1 MCGIAGYVDFSS
13 GVNPS
18 VISFMI
24 GEIVYRGPDSSG
36 IFVSSDKKAGLG
48 VRRLSIIDLV
58 TGDQPI
64 KNEDESL
71 TVIYNGEIYNYR
83 ELVQELKRDGHE
95 FKTESDTEVLLHLYE
110 KYGYNM
116 AKYLNGMFAFAI
128 WDDKKKELFI
138 ARDRAGIKPLY
149 FSRSGNKLVFGSEV
163 KTILKVPGFNR
174 KVDKDALSLY
184 CYFGYI
190 PSEKSMFEG
199 IVKLLPGHSLTFSK
213 RGLTIRK
220 FFEIN
225 PSKPMSE
232 KPLKELLRD
241 AVVGQLHAD
250 VPVGVLLSGGL
261 DSSLLSCFISEIK
274 SLKSFS
280 IGFKEQSF
288 DESQY
293 AKTVAKKLGTKHYSE
308 TFEVKEIPDLYKSLT
323 KLLDEP
329 LADASFFPTYK
340 VSKLAR
346 KYVTVALSGDGGDEL
361 FGGYP
366 TYQAQIIAE
375 KLKYL
380 PKFVLDSSIFLLNM
394 LPESDKNY
402 PPKELAKIVLK
413 GVRKEPVDRHLYMM
427 RTFFRGENILYKKPE
442 FSWLSKVM
450 PKLDSVNPVRQAQIT
465 DYYTYLRDD
474 FLVKTDRASM
484 YNSLEV
490 RVPYLDNDV
499 IDYAYS
505 YPRNHVNLLETKILL
520 RNLLKRKLPEV
531 AKRPKKGFGIP
542 VAKWIR
548 GELKDFAYEAIRNPK
563 LYDYIDRSKIEKIW
577 NAHQERKEN
586 NAGSIWMLVMLSG
599 WLTNWT

>member
-13 GVNPS
+13 NINPS
-18 VISFMI
+18 VISSMI

-36 IFVSSDKKAGLG
+36 TFVSSDKKAGLG

-64 KNEDESL
+64 KNEDGCL

-83 ELVQELKRDGHE
+83 ELVQELKRDGHR

-110 KYGYNM
+110 KHGYNM

-128 WDDKKKELFI
+128 WDDRKKELFI

-149 FSRSGNKLVFGSEV
+149 FFRSGDKLIFGSEV
-163 KTILKVPGFNR
+163 KTILKVQGFHR

-199 IVKLLPGHSLTFSK
+199 IVKLLAGHSLTFSK
-213 RGLTIRK
+213 KGLTIRK

-225 PSKPMSE
+225 PSKSMPE
-232 KPLKELLRD
+232 KSLEELLRD

-261 DSSLLSCFISEIK
+261 DSSLLSCFISEVK

-280 IGFKEQSF
+280 IGFKEESF
-288 DESQY
+288 DESRY
-293 AKTVAKKLGTKHYSE
+293 AKEVAKKLGTKHYSE

-375 KLKYL
+375 KLRHL
-380 PKFVLDSSIFLLNM
+380 PKFVLDSSVFLLNL

-413 GVRKEPVDRHLYMM
+413 GVHKEPVDRHLYMM

-450 PKLDSVNPVRQAQIT
+450 PNLDNINPVRQAQIT
-465 DYYTYLRDD
+465 DFYTYLRDD

-490 RVPYLDNDV
+490 RVPYLDNHV

-505 YPRNHVNLLETKILL
+505 YPRTHVNLLETKILL

-548 GELKDFAYEAIRNPK
+548 EELKEFAYEAIKNPK
-563 LYDYIDRSKIEKIW
+563 LYDYIDKQKIEKIW
-577 NAHQERKEN
+577 KAHQERKEN